1 MENDRF
7 KSLHRG
13 YFEID
18 EASLRSWNFVKSLL
32 GDSSN
37 RSVPPIKA
45 DDDIVHHNTKENL
58 KYSTTS
64 FVTNQGL

>member
-18 EASLRSWNFVKSLL
+18 EASLRSLELSMSGHVAFEVYKVFFICLQRQS
-32 GDSSN
+32 
-37 RSVPPIKA
+37 R
-45 DDDIVHHNTKENL
+45 
-58 KYSTTS
+58 
-64 FVTNQGL
+64 